1 MFGGRFGQIRFGLGK
16 LDLDILMQAYLLE
29 HMENMS
35 SFGENIPLESSL
47 SERLGGNSILTLA
60 DPFSADL
67 EETIQAQAQ
76 METLLL
82 ISGTLLENIGAVA
95 SLLKDIWCSIG
106 LVCQIAHEAYL
117 CKDIQTK
124 ELAVGKIDGQVQLAK
139 DIFQQL
145 ELTEMVGSMVTTN
158 ILEQE
163 TILLPGIT
171 LPPGSTLYID
181 TERFLV
187 LLDSRNALYLHKGD
201 WPTLHRGIVSMDIDT
216 GVVGQLEGKLIYN
229 ERYL

>member
-95 SLLKDIWCSIG
+95 SLLKDIW
-106 LVCQIAHEAYL
+106 
-117 CKDIQTK
+117 
-124 ELAVGKIDGQVQLAK
+124 
-139 DIFQQL
+139 
-145 ELTEMVGSMVTTN
+145 
-158 ILEQE
+158 
-163 TILLPGIT
+163 
-171 LPPGSTLYID
+171 
-181 TERFLV
+181 
-187 LLDSRNALYLHKGD
+187 
-201 WPTLHRGIVSMDIDT
+201 
-216 GVVGQLEGKLIYN
+216 
-229 ERYL
+229 